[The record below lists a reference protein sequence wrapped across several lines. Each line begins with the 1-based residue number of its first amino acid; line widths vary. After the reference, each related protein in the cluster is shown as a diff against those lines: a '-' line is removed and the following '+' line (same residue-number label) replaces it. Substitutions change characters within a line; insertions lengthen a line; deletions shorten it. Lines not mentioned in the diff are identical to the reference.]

1 MATEK
6 LPNDF
11 FRNFLFLKFSL
22 FWRNDAR
29 KTNFSGTAGVLGL
42 PGVLGFRVLGGIHCK
57 QIEDV
62 QSGIVPPKN
71 AQVGGDGIEHLH
83 LGLLGMRLLD
93 CEEQERAIAKWGFW
107 GSGNV
112 FFIIMAA
119 SSISMC
125 KIKQQYQHLLIM
137 NVDLKS

>member
-1 MATEK
+1 
-6 LPNDF
+6 
-11 FRNFLFLKFSL
+11 
-22 FWRNDAR
+22 
-29 KTNFSGTAGVLGL
+29 
-42 PGVLGFRVLGGIHCK
+42 
-57 QIEDV
+57 
-62 QSGIVPPKN
+62 
-71 AQVGGDGIEHLH
+71 VGGDGIEHLH